1 MSTYNQ
7 NIFADIFAYAA
18 ARYQSARDMRFV
30 HYTSAETAISIIANR
45 AVWMRNA
52 RAMNDYS
59 ELEYGTDCILQ
70 ALDSPAGKA
79 LEHIIKSNFD
89 QDAPWLLIDI
99 RKRLYEHLDSTY
111 IACISEHC
119 SKEDFYGRLSMWRA
133 YGGNSGVAIVLK
145 NRPFITP
152 NDKLGAN
159 TYPVYYLSKSDFA
172 NLFDKL
178 VDNIIRNI
186 QTIRNNNAFLTDLWL
201 QLQSLQFCIKHPGF
215 GEEKEWRV
223 VYRPK
228 YNPTEH
234 IPGEIR
240 SVRGTPQQIY
250 TLRLEDIPEA
260 DFFPRNARA
269 IY

>member
-1 MSTYNQ
+1 
-7 NIFADIFAYAA
+7 
-18 ARYQSARDMRFV
+18 
-30 HYTSAETAISIIANR
+30 
-45 AVWMRNA
+45 
-52 RAMNDYS
+52 
-59 ELEYGTDCILQ
+59 
-70 ALDSPAGKA
+70 
-79 LEHIIKSNFD
+79 
-89 QDAPWLLIDI
+89 
-99 RKRLYEHLDSTY
+99 
-111 IACISEHC
+111 
-119 SKEDFYGRLSMWRA
+119 MWRA

-260 DFFPRNARA
+260 DFFHATPGQFIDRIIIGPCAYPSVARDA
-269 IY
+269 FVRTLEKALVQEADSKVIISDLPLRTYF